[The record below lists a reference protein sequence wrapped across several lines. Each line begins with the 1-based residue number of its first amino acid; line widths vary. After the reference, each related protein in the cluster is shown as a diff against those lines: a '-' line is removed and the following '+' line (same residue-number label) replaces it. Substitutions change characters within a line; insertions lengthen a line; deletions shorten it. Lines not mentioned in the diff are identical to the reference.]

1 MMTYKDYRHCI
12 PVQIRFSD
20 IDKLNHVNNSCY
32 HNYIEMGRVKYF
44 EEVIGDRVNWE
55 QSGFMLARTE
65 IDHIEQVYM
74 LDEIYCFTRV
84 FRVGNKSVGIRNSI
98 VKKINGDLVGCAE
111 ISAVLVAMA
120 YKANRSIRVPDE
132 WRKKFSEFEGLEL

>member
-1 MMTYKDYRHCI
+1 MITFKDYRHVI

-55 QSGFMLARTE
+55 ESGFMLARTE
-65 IDHIEQVYM
+65 IDHIEQVY
-74 LDEIYCFTRV
+74 LHDEIYCFTRV
-84 FRVGNKSVGIRNSI
+84 FRIGKKSVGIKNSI
-98 VKKINGDLVGCAE
+98 VKTDKGALIECAE
-111 ISAVLVAMA
+111 VNAVLVAMD
-120 YKANRSIRVPDE
+120 YKSNRSIRVPDE
-132 WRKKFSEFEGLEL
+132 WRKKFGAFEGMDF